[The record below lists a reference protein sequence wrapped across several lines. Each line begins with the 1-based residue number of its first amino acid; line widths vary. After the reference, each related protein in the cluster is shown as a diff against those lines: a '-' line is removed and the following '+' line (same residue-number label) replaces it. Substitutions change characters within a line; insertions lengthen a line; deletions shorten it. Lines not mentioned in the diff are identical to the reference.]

1 MCLLSVNGA
10 DEDEAEEAESFY
22 ESRIV
27 CGPIR
32 ELSPFNDLFSYDS
45 FWEPAGFLPYQQF
58 SHVKLPRLP
67 LLNAA
72 PPFAISTEVI
82 ADIIKLS
89 EHILKIYH
97 PKSPTPFEAPF
108 KLHHL
113 DYTTYMQPALLSFL
127 QIIST
132 PDPNGGSRDW
142 KIQTFTRCFEDIWKS
157 RLALLA
163 LLALIEPTHSISDQ
177 EIIELNSN
185 LRQSLALALDFKQ
198 GINFPNLLQ
207 REYRSLSNWA
217 HTCTENISEKP
228 VEALLVICLMKS
240 CVNWRPPPP
249 PMPRSASYMDNL
261 NLGNWHV
268 GESIIDANLDAEIP
282 ACWGGMERVANS
294 FPMSTR
300 RKQLLYRSTVGNTP
314 PSTMA
319 RATSLP
325 NLSQAFPSKLAPLPG
340 QIHLGAT
347 GSTSPHHKGDSDSDS
362 DSDSD
367 DEGPFY

>member
-10 DEDEAEEAESFY
+10 DEDEAEEAEPFD

-32 ELSPFNDLFSYDS
+32 ELGPFNDLFSYDS

-163 LLALIEPTHSISDQ
+163 LIEPTHSISDQ

-217 HTCTENISEKP
+217 HTCTENISGKP

-249 PMPRSASYMDNL
+249 PMPRSASQRANL
-261 NLGNWHV
+261 NLGDYWYV

-282 ACWGGMERVANS
+282 ACWGGMESVANS

-300 RKQLLYRSTVGNTP
+300 REQLLTRKTALENHS
-314 PSTMA
+314 PSTMV
-319 RATSLP
+319 RTTS

-347 GSTSPHHKGDSDSDS
+347 GSASPHHKGDSDSDS
-362 DSDSD
+362 DSD

>member
-1 MCLLSVNGA
+1 
-10 DEDEAEEAESFY
+10 
-22 ESRIV
+22 
-27 CGPIR
+27 
-32 ELSPFNDLFSYDS
+32 
-45 FWEPAGFLPYQQF
+45 
-58 SHVKLPRLP
+58 
-67 LLNAA
+67 
-72 PPFAISTEVI
+72 
-82 ADIIKLS
+82 
-89 EHILKIYH
+89 
-97 PKSPTPFEAPF
+97 
-108 KLHHL
+108 
-113 DYTTYMQPALLSFL
+113 MQPALLSFL

-132 PDPNGGSRDW
+132 PDPNSGSRDW

-157 RLALLA
+157 RLA

-198 GINFPNLLQ
+198 SINFPNLLQ
-207 REYRSLSNWA
+207 RECRSLSNWA
-217 HTCTENISEKP
+217 HTCTENISGKP

-240 CVNWRPPPP
+240 CVNWRPPH
-249 PMPRSASYMDNL
+249 MPRSASQMANL
-261 NLGNWHV
+261 NWHV

-282 ACWGGMERVANS
+282 ACWGGMKSVADR

-300 RKQLLYRSTVGNTP
+300 REQLLTRKTALGNHS

-319 RATSLP
+319 RTASLS
-325 NLSQAFPSKLAPLPG
+325 NLSQAFPSELAPLPG

-347 GSTSPHHKGDSDSDS
+347 ASASPHHKEDSDS